1 MADVFDQGY
10 KKLGAEG
17 SPRQRNYDGKT
28 PPKPTTDDETQDLEI
43 KRTVSVL
50 VGGQR
55 YALLDDDGDLEIRN
69 KLNGMGISIQQNGDI
84 MMLTGSGGNGKAC
97 GGRFMVNAKG
107 GGMFKYDGAKVEVIR
122 ASDKDPAAKGKKGS
136 KQSKDSGKGEL
147 ACSSLIYGDTITE
160 CHGHVVIKGTNVTID
175 AADVLSLVGKG
186 SLLLQAGPE
195 GGGDLRINA
204 GQIVETVDTKLTTVS
219 GQEQT
224 IASEELSLQ
233 YDPRASKN
241 IISPGHLNVKAKGDM
256 DIGLAGKMRV
266 LVGGVPS
273 TPPLVKD
280 LIDALSVKT
289 LAGQVSL
296 VSANLVNIKAS
307 TLIDISSLAG
317 PFTMNAGPG
326 SMSLLS
332 GTAMT
337 VTSGGPLTATAAIGD
352 VNITAKTGNVLVKGK
367 LIYLN

>member
-28 PPKPTTDDETQDLEI
+28 PPKPTKEDETQDLEI
-43 KRTVSVL
+43 KRSVNVL
-50 VGGQR
+50 IGGKR
-55 YALLDDDGDLEIRN
+55 YSLLDDDGDLEIRN

-97 GGRFMVNAKG
+97 GGRFLVNAKG
-107 GGMFKYDGAKVEVIR
+107 GGMFKYDGPKIEVMR
-122 ASDKDPAAKGKKGS
+122 ASDKSPTKGEGS

-204 GQIVETVDTKLTTVS
+204 GQIIENADTKLTTVS

-224 IASEELSLQ
+224 VASEELSLQ

-241 IISPGHLNVKAKGDM
+241 IISPGHLNVKAKGDI
-256 DIGLAGKMRV
+256 DIGLAGQMRV
-266 LVGGVPS
+266 LVGGVVS

-280 LIDALSVKT
+280 LVDALSVKT

-296 VSANLVNIKAS
+296 TSANLVNIKAAA
-307 TLIDISSLAG
+307 LIDITSTTG

-326 SMSLLS
+326 SMSLAS

-337 VTSGGPLTATAAIGD
+337 VTSGGPITATAAVGD
-352 VNITAKTGNVLVKGK
+352 VNINAKTGNVLIKGK